1 MEKITKLL
9 MLLTVILFAACTDN
23 NDNPGDNP
31 QPTPVDAG
39 PSYTDKMVDV
49 NRDECTQQY

>member
-1 MEKITKLL
+1 
-9 MLLTVILFAACTDN
+9 MLLTVILCAACTDN

-39 PSYTDKMVDV
+39 PRS
-49 NRDECTQQY
+49 

>member
-9 MLLTVILFAACTDN
+9 MLLTIILFAACTDN

-31 QPTPVDAG
+31 LPTPVDAG